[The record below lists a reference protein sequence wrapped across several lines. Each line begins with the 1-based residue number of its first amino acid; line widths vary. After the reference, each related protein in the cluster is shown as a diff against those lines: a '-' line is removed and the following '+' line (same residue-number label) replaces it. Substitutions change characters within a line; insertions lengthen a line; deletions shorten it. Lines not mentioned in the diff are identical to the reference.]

1 MNTVKYVANALNFKF
16 FRGRGVNQDK
26 RERIVVP
33 IPKFLNLNPSVK
45 LGPAKEKKKKAT
57 IIVGLRTPFRTW

>member
-45 LGPAKEKKKKAT
+45 LGPAKEKKKK
-57 IIVGLRTPFRTW
+57 LP

>member
-1 MNTVKYVANALNFKF
+1 MNTMKYVANALNFKF

-33 IPKFLNLNPSVK
+33 IPKFLNLNHSVK
-45 LGPAKEKKKKAT
+45 LGPVKEKKK
-57 IIVGLRTPFRTW
+57 GYHNSRTKNPF

>member
-1 MNTVKYVANALNFKF
+1 MNTMKYVANALNFKF

-33 IPKFLNLNPSVK
+33 IPKFLNLNHSVK
-45 LGPAKEKKKKAT
+45 LGPAKEKKKKSYHNS
-57 IIVGLRTPFRTW
+57 RTKNPF